1 MAKVEFCKPYFEKAF
16 PFLDLSKFS
25 DFALGAA
32 WHTAVIFVGKDD
44 ANSFGHSRL
53 SEGLLSAW
61 ICSILP

>member
-1 MAKVEFCKPYFEKAF
+1 MTKVEFCKPYFEIAF
-16 PFLDLSKFS
+16 HLLELSKFS
-25 DFALGAA
+25 DFALGIA

-53 SEGLLSAW
+53 SEALLSAW